1 MCRYSVA
8 GDSFAGAF
16 VCAASRQWPLD
27 QAVALGQVS
36 SKVCVVKYVQYSV
49 EDDLFVGCI
58 SCVVKYSKSSS

>member
-1 MCRYSVA
+1 MCGTVLREHINK
-8 GDSFAGAF
+8 
-16 VCAASRQWPLD
+16 RRRKN

-49 EDDLFVGCI
+49 EDDFFVGCI